1 MALTSGQIDDDET
14 VDLVEGARDPAGHLM
29 YCPGTARGPVGCRA
43 LPAYGEDNGTRAL
56 AAADLDND
64 GNDDIIQSDDN
75 IGRAMTT
82 PAACASGGA
91 RARAR
96 PRRRSSS
103 SPRSAPRTRARPAP

>member
-75 IGRAMTT
+75 IGPGDDDPGGVRVWRGESEG
-82 PAACASGGA
+82 PAAT
-91 RARAR
+91 
-96 PRRRSSS
+96 PKFVL
-103 SPRSAPRTRARPAP
+103 T